1 MTRTNPQLLLSYSQ
15 LNGAFRYHVVYCF
28 GFMACNFTVLLHSH
42 CSHRHSFQLQ
52 QAVVFRKKKQNRL
65 LKNKSTIEPDTIKLD
80 GEQSGA
86 FDS

>member
-1 MTRTNPQLLLSYSQ
+1 MTHTNPQLLLSYSQ
-15 LNGAFRYHVVYCF
+15 LNGAFWYHVVYCF

-52 QAVVFRKKKQNRL
+52 QAVAFRKKKKQA
-65 LKNKSTIEPDTIKLD
+65 LKNKSTLEPDTIKLD